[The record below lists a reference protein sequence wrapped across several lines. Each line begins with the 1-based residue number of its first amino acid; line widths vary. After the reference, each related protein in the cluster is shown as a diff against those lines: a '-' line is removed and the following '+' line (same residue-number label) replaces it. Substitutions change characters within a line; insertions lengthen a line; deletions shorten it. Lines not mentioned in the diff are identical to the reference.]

1 MHKASFGAFSC
12 LFQFIGVNFSTKTRR
27 IDNTLGHSNHSQ
39 EDFLRLLQTHSI
51 TCVVDVRSMPASKH
65 SPQYNQ
71 DILERF
77 LKYHHINYH
86 FFGREFGARRTD
98 SYNLQGQVDFELAV
112 KTDLFQHGAKRINT
126 LQKGLCCSKP
136 RRPICLH

>member
-1 MHKASFGAFSC
+1 MQITWVKSPLRG
-12 LFQFIGVNFSTKTRR
+12 LFKFKTMEKE
-27 IDNTLGHSNHSQ
+27 IYTLGHSNHSQ

-86 FFGREFGARRTD
+86 FFGREFGAWRTD

-112 KTDLFQHGAKRINT
+112 KTDLFQHGAKRITT
-126 LQKGLCCSKP
+126 LQKNNITMKRKNGIIGYVL
-136 RRPICLH
+136 